1 MANLGV
7 SGVTA
12 NSITC
17 YVYNLDTVYSGND
30 RYIYWYANGVY
41 KGISYLS
48 AYVSSGG
55 SITLTGLASNTY
67 YSLQAT
73 VYYSNGQYNVVLY
86 GSATTLQSRPNY
98 YYWTYTKISGYA
110 FNLTAAEWNGLTA
123 NINAVRNYKG
133 YSSYSFTYAYTGN
146 SFYAYM
152 YNQAVIA
159 IQGISGYGI
168 YLNTVSSG
176 NTVYAS
182 QLNALISELNA
193 IP

>member
-55 SITLTGLASNTY
+55 SIILSGLAINTT

-73 VYYSNGQYNVVLY
+73 IYYNNGQNSVILT
-86 GSATTLQSRPNY
+86 GLATTLAARPSY
-98 YYWTYTKISGYA
+98 YYWTYSKYSGGN
-110 FNLTAAEWNGLTA
+110 FNLTASEWNGLLN

-133 YSSYSFTYAYTGN
+133 YSSYSFTYAYSGN
-146 SFYAYM
+146 PFYAYM
-152 YNQAVIA
+152 FNQAVYA
-159 IQGISGYGI
+159 IQGIPGYGY
-168 YLNTVSSG
+168 YLTTVSSDSI
-176 NTVYAS
+176 VYAS
-182 QLNALISELNA
+182 YLNNLVSEINA
-193 IP
+193 VP